1 MESVIFSFADW
12 PAPPDGFP
20 EFGPL
25 RARRAPPARCGPST
39 ARFSRCRP
47 RIRLISDLIDRLSQ
61 CRARVTTDSGASRKL
76 SRRPRTPGGPSPG
89 GAALTP
95 ISGPLIA
102 SGAGVR
108 CSGGPPVCPSRIGS
122 VRIARDTPSPPGAR
136 PAARRQIGSFV
147 FTIVT
152 VLSVPARLACPARK
166 AVKVGPL
173 KRGAGAS
180 TQGRAAPTALSGRAK
195 QKRGA

>member
-1 MESVIFSFADW
+1 MSGRLSNIRCRVKYLLKTYQDRDFMESVIFSFADW

-76 SRRPRTPGGPSPG
+76 PKTPRGPSPG

-95 ISGPLIA
+95 ISGQLI
-102 SGAGVR
+102 GAGVQ
-108 CSGGPPVCPSRIGS
+108 CSIWNLIPVDKFSCFCIYQGYPWYI
-122 VRIARDTPSPPGAR
+122 P
-136 PAARRQIGSFV
+136 
-147 FTIVT
+147 
-152 VLSVPARLACPARK
+152 VL
-166 AVKVGPL
+166 
-173 KRGAGAS
+173 
-180 TQGRAAPTALSGRAK
+180 
-195 QKRGA
+195 